1 MHYFASLPTLL
12 ATIVGLTSLASAAVQ
27 VHDETFVPD
36 AVIHVSSA
44 IRKQSCVDEKEV
56 VLINGTSPGPEI
68 RLQEGKTFW
77 IRVYNDLKHENLTMH
92 WHGLTMAAAPFSDGT
107 PLASQWPFPPDSF
120 YDYEISVPVGS
131 AGTYFYHSHVG
142 IQAIACTGPL
152 SVIEA
157 GDPPYEY
164 FDEKWLFFQDVFKQN
179 DSYILEGLS
188 ATPQRYDGDQAMV
201 LINGKGG
208 GVHDKGIVCNEPLS
222 VINVEPGRTYRF
234 RVVGASAISF
244 ETFGIEGHNDLELI
258 EADGGYIEKYNT
270 SFIQVAAGQRF
281 SFLFHAKQNPE
292 KQRYYVQ
299 LETRDHGNRC
309 HSYAVINYGDQS
321 LDAAGVPA
329 KYYPP
334 VDSVITLPEMDHE
347 FLEYQLRPLENNYS
361 DPVYSSDD
369 FPTADEVTRRIN
381 VTIHL
386 AYVAPNVVYE
396 LNGYPWFEHTPKE
409 PYLVSII
416 KNDTIQFPSMERAA
430 ANEGLDPV
438 SKAFPA
444 EIGEVLEVVVRNT
457 ASDRGTL
464 DNHPWHVHGEHVWHI
479 GSGFGE
485 YDSAANEAKWANSP
499 GKPVRRDTMMIYRNT
514 TGRTTPNYMDGWTAW
529 RIRVKTPGVW
539 MVHCHLLPHIVFGMQ
554 TVWVFGNYTDVTSKV
569 GQPDYNGYLDFGG
582 SVVGNETHWP
592 EVVQS
597 DTYDEWA
604 VEDN

>member
-1 MHYFASLPTLL
+1 M
-12 ATIVGLTSLASAAVQ
+12 
-27 VHDETFVPD
+27 
-36 AVIHVSSA
+36 
-44 IRKQSCVDEKEV
+44 
-56 VLINGTSPGPEI
+56 
-68 RLQEGKTFW
+68 
-77 IRVYNDLKHENLTMH
+77 
-92 WHGLTMAAAPFSDGT
+92 
-107 PLASQWPFPPDSF
+107 
-120 YDYEISVPVGS
+120 
-131 AGTYFYHSHVG
+131 
-142 IQAIACTGPL
+142 
-152 SVIEA
+152 
-157 GDPPYEY
+157 
-164 FDEKWLFFQDVFKQN
+164 
-179 DSYILEGLS
+179 
-188 ATPQRYDGDQAMV
+188 
-201 LINGKGG
+201 
-208 GVHDKGIVCNEPLS
+208 
-222 VINVEPGRTYRF
+222 
-234 RVVGASAISF
+234 
-244 ETFGIEGHNDLELI
+244 
-258 EADGGYIEKYNT
+258 
-270 SFIQVAAGQRF
+270 
-281 SFLFHAKQNPE
+281 
-292 KQRYYVQ
+292 Q

-499 GKPVRRDTMMIYRNT
+499 GKPVRR
-514 TGRTTPNYMDGWTAW
+514 
-529 RIRVKTPGVW
+529 
-539 MVHCHLLPHIVFGMQ
+539 
-554 TVWVFGNYTDVTSKV
+554 
-569 GQPDYNGYLDFGG
+569 
-582 SVVGNETHWP
+582 E
-592 EVVQS
+592 
-597 DTYDEWA
+597 
-604 VEDN
+604 